1 MLLKKCKK
9 VISSNLHKI
18 KLDIDENCK
27 LSGRKTDEI
36 TLIGASKAQ
45 TIDNIREAYKSGLT
59 HFGENYLQEAEE
71 KIENL
76 SKDLVWH
83 YIGSIQSRKAKRI
96 AEIFDWVH
104 TVDSVK
110 VAMKLNNARPKSRGF
125 LNVCLQLNID
135 NEESK
140 SGLDLKEIDS
150 FIEQTR
156 ALENLKIRGLMVIPR
171 SREALVEQ
179 KEIFGIVKNI
189 FLALNEKG
197 NNFDTLSMGMSSDY
211 AAAIQEGATM
221 VRVGTG
227 IFGPRK

>member
-1 MLLKKCKK
+1 M
-9 VISSNLHKI
+9 ISSNLNKI
-18 KLDIDENCK
+18 NQDIEENCK

-36 TLIGASKAQ
+36 ILIGASKAQ
-45 TIDNIREAYKSGLT
+45 TIESIEEAYESGLT
-59 HFGENYLQEAEE
+59 NFGENYLQEPEE

-83 YIGSIQSRKAKRI
+83 YIGSTQSRKAKRI

-125 LNVCLQLNID
+125 LNVCLQINID

-150 FIEQTR
+150 FIEQTK
-156 ALENLKIRGLMVIPR
+156 ALENLRVRGLMVIPKP
-171 SREALVEQ
+171 RENLGEQ
-179 KEIFGIVKNI
+179 KEVFAMVKNI

-197 NNFDTLSMGMSSDY
+197 NSFDTLSMGMSSDY

-227 IFGPRK
+227 IFGPRI